1 MWVERR
7 GGEGEM
13 KEGKSLEITMKQE
26 EDDGK
31 VKDKWGRKNYQNS
44 RGKCNLVEFIFM
56 VQKKS
61 ALWMGEHGYKRKV
74 LSGWQKAMVL
84 VATPMHRAKLHRFS
98 AWAGPVKVGT
108 HF

>member
-13 KEGKSLEITMKQE
+13 KEGKCLEITMKQE

-31 VKDKWGRKNYQNS
+31 DKDKWGRKNYQNS

-61 ALWMGEHGYKRKV
+61 ALRMGSAGKRPWCWWPHQCTEPNYTGFQ
-74 LSGWQKAMVL
+74 LGLDQ
-84 VATPMHRAKLHRFS
+84 
-98 AWAGPVKVGT
+98 
-108 HF
+108 